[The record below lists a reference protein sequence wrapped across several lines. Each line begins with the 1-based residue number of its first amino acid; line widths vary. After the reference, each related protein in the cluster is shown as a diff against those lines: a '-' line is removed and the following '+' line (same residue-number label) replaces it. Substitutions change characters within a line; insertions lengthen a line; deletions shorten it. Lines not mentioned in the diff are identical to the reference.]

1 MITVIIIIKI
11 GFVNM
16 NFVLIKKKIKKSPK
30 HYILK
35 RDMLY

>member
-16 NFVLIKKKIKKSPK
+16 NFVLIKKIKKSPK

>member
-16 NFVLIKKKIKKSPK
+16 NFVLIKKKLRNPQSTIF
-30 HYILK
+30 
-35 RDMLY
+35 